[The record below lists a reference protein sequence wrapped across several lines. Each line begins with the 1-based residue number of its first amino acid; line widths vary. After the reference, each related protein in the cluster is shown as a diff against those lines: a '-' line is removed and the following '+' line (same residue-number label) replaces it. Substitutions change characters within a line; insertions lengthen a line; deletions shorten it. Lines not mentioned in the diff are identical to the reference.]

1 MSFPQPTNDRNSFT
15 TKLQAYKALY
25 SFNRSI
31 EIALE
36 RLEYMERIG
45 LLGQEH
51 FYEFRTRIEHSRAE
65 TNEALIERLQQ
76 IELQDSA
83 RFDRILVDLEQ
94 QTKDPDDVFFSA
106 RDRKKEIKQ
115 QIQELEAI
123 LKRVNSRPSA
133 KSER

>member
-1 MSFPQPTNDRNSFT
+1 MPVTNPQPDHNAFT

-45 LLGQEH
+45 LLGHEDFH
-51 FYEFRTRIEHSRAE
+51 ESRTRIEHSRAE
-65 TNEALIERLQQ
+65 TNDALIERLQQ
-76 IELQDSA
+76 VEIQDSA
-83 RFDRILVDLEQ
+83 RLDRLLIDLEQ
-94 QTKDPDDVFFSA
+94 RTQDPDDVFFSA

-115 QIQELEAI
+115 QIQKLETA
-123 LKRVNSRPSA
+123 LKRGTSRSIA
-133 KSER
+133 KK